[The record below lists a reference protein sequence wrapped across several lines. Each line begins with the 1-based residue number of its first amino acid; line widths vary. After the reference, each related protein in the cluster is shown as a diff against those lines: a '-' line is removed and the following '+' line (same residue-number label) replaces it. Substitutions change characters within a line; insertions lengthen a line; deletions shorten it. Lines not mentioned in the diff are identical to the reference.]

1 MTLAPQVKD
10 RLEQE
15 PNILSISNI
24 SKHFPPNIIA
34 LADAG
39 LNVRRGEVHCLLG
52 ANGAGKSTFLKLV
65 AGAMLPTSGEIRVDG
80 KAVKFRSPA
89 EATAV
94 GISMIYQELDLVPQL
109 TVAQNLF
116 LGHPPN
122 NRGILDTKT
131 RRIEAEKALK
141 RVGARFGPD
150 AKVESLSIAN
160 QQLTAIARSLTRE
173 AKVIIMD
180 EPSAAL
186 NENELEAV
194 FQVIRELTAQGVAI
208 VYVSHRLGELREI
221 GDRVTVLRGGR
232 TIETFDVEG
241 TPDSALIEAI
251 MGKDRQLIER
261 KERQPVTGDVVL
273 DVKRLQGAQG
283 LDIRDFQLR
292 RGEIIGLTGL
302 NGSGR
307 TSFLMS
313 LFGARSHEADMTL
326 DGVPYAPKNP
336 RAAIRN
342 GFGLV
347 PEDRKT
353 EGLILQSPIYKNATL
368 PSMQGQ
374 FWARHSYQKNRTI
387 PVLDQLATKYGRPE
401 QNVVQL
407 SGGNQQK
414 VVLAKWIIKGSQL
427 LLLDE
432 PSRGLDISAKADLY
446 KLVDGLARDGAA
458 VIVASSELE
467 ELYAACDSIWVFHE
481 GRNIARYNPS
491 ETDQDT
497 ILKCQILGEH
507 SGVNTDG

>member
-1 MTLAPQVKD
+1 MTVSMQTKD
-10 RLEQE
+10 FVDQDQ
-15 PNILSISNI
+15 NVLSIRHI
-24 SKHFPPNIIA
+24 SKRFPPNIIA
-34 LADAG
+34 LEDAG
-39 LNVRRGEVHCLLG
+39 IDVRKGEVHCLLG

-65 AGAMLPTSGEIRVDG
+65 AGAMMPTSGEMRVEG
-80 KAVKFRSPA
+80 KLVKFRSPS
-89 EATAV
+89 EATAA

-122 NRGILDTKT
+122 KHGILNAKK
-131 RRIEAEKALK
+131 RRLEAEKALK
-141 RVGARFGPD
+141 RVGASFGPD
-150 AKVESLSIAN
+150 VKVGSLSIAN

-173 AKVIIMD
+173 AKIIIMD

-186 NENELEAV
+186 NEKELESV
-194 FQVIRELTAQGVAI
+194 FEVIRELTNQGVAI

-241 TPDSALIEAI
+241 TPDSALVEAI

-261 KERQPVTGDVVL
+261 KDRAPVTGEVVL
-273 DVKRLQGAQG
+273 DIKRLRGSHG
-283 LDIRDFQLR
+283 LDIQDFQLR
-292 RGEIIGLTGL
+292 SGEIIGLTGL

-313 LFGARSHEADMTL
+313 LFGARTNEADMTL
-326 DGVPYAPKNP
+326 NGKPYAPKSP
-336 RAAIRN
+336 RDAIQN

-353 EGLILQSPIYKNATL
+353 KGLILQSPIYKNATL
-368 PSMQGQ
+368 PSMQGK
-374 FWARHSYQKNRTI
+374 FWTRHSLQKKRAV

-446 KLVDGLARDGAA
+446 KLVDGLAREGAA
-458 VIVASSELE
+458 IIVASSELE

-497 ILKCQILGEH
+497 ILKCQILGEY
-507 SGVNTDG
+507 SGVTMDG

>member
-1 MTLAPQVKD
+1 MNNSSQANLVHSQSDDV
-10 RLEQE
+10 
-15 PNILSISNI
+15 LSIRNL
-24 SKHFPPNIIA
+24 SKRFPPNVIA
-34 LADAG
+34 LEDAG
-39 LNVRRGEVHCLLG
+39 LNLRRGEVHCLLG

-65 AGAMLPTSGEIRVDG
+65 AGVMTPTSGEIKVNG
-80 KAVKFRSPA
+80 KLVNFRNPA
-89 EATAV
+89 EATAA

-122 NRGILDTKT
+122 RRGILDKIT
-131 RRIEAEKALK
+131 RRAEAEKALK
-141 RVGARFGPD
+141 RVGAGFGPD
-150 AKVESLSIAN
+150 ALVESLSIAN
-160 QQLTAIARSLTRE
+160 QQLTAIARSLTRD
-173 AKVIIMD
+173 AQIIIMD

-186 NENELEAV
+186 NEKELEAV

-232 TIETFDVEG
+232 TIETFVVEG
-241 TPDSALIEAI
+241 TPDSALVEAI

-261 KERQPVTGDVVL
+261 KPRTPVNGELVL
-273 DVKRLQGAQG
+273 DIKRLTGSQG
-283 LDIRDFQLR
+283 LNIENFQLR

-313 LFGARSHEADMTL
+313 LFGARPHEADMTVH
-326 DGVPYAPKNP
+326 GCPYAPGNP
-336 RAAIRN
+336 REAISK

-368 PSMQGQ
+368 PSIQGKIL
-374 FWARHSYQKNRTI
+374 ARNGFQKKRAV
-387 PVLDQLATKYGRPE
+387 PVLNQLATKFGRPE

-414 VVLAKWIIKGSQL
+414 IVLAKWIIKGSQL

-446 KLVDGLARDGAA
+446 QLVDALARDGAG

-481 GRNIARYNPS
+481 GRNIAHFDPS
-491 ETDQDT
+491 DTDQDT
-497 ILKCQILGEH
+497 ILKCQILGERA
-507 SGVNTDG
+507 GVTIDD